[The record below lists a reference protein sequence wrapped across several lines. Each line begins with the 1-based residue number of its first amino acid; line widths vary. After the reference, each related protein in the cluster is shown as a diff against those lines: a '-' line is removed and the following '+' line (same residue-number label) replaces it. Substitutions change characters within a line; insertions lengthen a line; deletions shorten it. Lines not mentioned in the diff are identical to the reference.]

1 MIRARGLAEL
11 LGRYDAFL
19 VDQFGVLLDGSG
31 VYDHARGVLDELYA
45 RGKKVLLVSN
55 SGKRSAANVARLS
68 RFGFSRATYLDVLSS
83 GEVAHVEIARRI
95 GRDLRPGAR
104 TWVETSD
111 DSARPLEGLDLTR
124 VESPEDAELIWI
136 AGARPRERSL
146 EDYTRRLAPAAARGT
161 PAICANPDMTML
173 TSEGKAFGAGA
184 IAEAYEKLGGVVEWF
199 GKPYP
204 AIYEEAMRRLGDV
217 DRARVLA
224 VGDSPAHDILGGA
237 RAGLATALV
246 RTGVHAE
253 VSEAELLAR
262 CEAVGIM
269 PDVILPR
276 FAFQGA

>member
-11 LGRYDAFL
+11 LGWYDAFL

-45 RGKKVLLVSN
+45 RAKKVLLVSN
-55 SGKRSAANVARLS
+55 SGKRSAANVARLA
-68 RFGFSRATYLDVLSS
+68 RFGFSRATFLDVLSS
-83 GEVAHVEIARRI
+83 GEVAHGAIERRI
-95 GRDLRPGAR
+95 GRELRSGAK

-111 DSARPLEGLDLTR
+111 ASHRPLDGLDLTE
-124 VESPEDAELIWI
+124 VETPGEAELIWI
-136 AGARPRERSL
+136 AGCRPQHHSL
-146 EDYTRRLAPAAARGT
+146 EEYRRMLAPAAARGT

-184 IAEAYEKLGGVVEWF
+184 VARAYEELGGSVEWF

-204 AIYEEAMRRLGDV
+204 AIYEEAMRRLRGIE
-217 DRARVLA
+217 RARVLA

-246 RTGVHAE
+246 RTGVHAQE
-253 VSEAELLAR
+253 SEAELLAR
-262 CEAVGIM
+262 CAAVGVA

-276 FAFQGA
+276 FAL